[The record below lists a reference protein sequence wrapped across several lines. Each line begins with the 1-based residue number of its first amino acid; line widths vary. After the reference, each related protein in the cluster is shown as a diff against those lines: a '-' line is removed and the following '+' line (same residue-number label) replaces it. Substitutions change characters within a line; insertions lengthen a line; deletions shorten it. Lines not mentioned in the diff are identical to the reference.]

1 MAKKGHRRVPGGFP
15 PGGRTGAGMPSPQ
28 QLARQVAGLRA
39 KIDEQRAALAEAT
52 FTGTAGGGV
61 VTAVVRGTGELEA
74 VRVDP
79 SVLDPSDPDMVGDL
93 VVAAVNVALRQ
104 AQEAAASLVGLD
116 PGGLGPGALDPGARD
131 PGSWRELL
139 G

>member
-1 MAKKGHRRVPGGFP
+1 MPGGFA
-15 PGGRTGAGMPSPQ
+15 PGGRTGVGTPSPQ
-28 QLARQVAGLRA
+28 QLARQVAGMRA

-52 FTGTAGGGV
+52 FTGTAGGGM
-61 VTAVVRGTGELEA
+61 VTAVVRGSGELES

-104 AQEAAASLVGLD
+104 AQEAAASLMGLD
-116 PGGLGPGALDPGARD
+116 PGGLDPGALGLGDL
-131 PGSWRELL
+131 RELL